1 MLDTLT
7 KMIPW
12 FQTYPT
18 WLQAIVAVWIVATG
32 VLVALLLMIPR
43 TTLQQHDSPSLTT
56 PTVKTEPKNSAG
68 PGNSRTYEQQ
78 TKGDNS
84 PAVAG
89 VEGDVNIKIEQ
100 RKNAK

>member
-43 TTLQQHDSPSLTT
+43 TTLQQHD
-56 PTVKTEPKNSAG
+56 
-68 PGNSRTYEQQ
+68 YYC
-78 TKGDNS
+78 
-84 PAVAG
+84 
-89 VEGDVNIKIEQ
+89 
-100 RKNAK
+100 

>member
-12 FQTYPT
+12 FQAYPT

-32 VLVALLLMIPR
+32 VLVALFLIIPR
-43 TTLQQHDSPSLTT
+43 TTLQQRDSRTLIT
-56 PTVKTEPKNSAG
+56 PTVETEHKNSAALG
-68 PGNSRTYEQQ
+68 RVEQQ

-89 VEGDVNIKIEQ
+89 V
-100 RKNAK
+100 